1 MLQQLKISNYA
12 LIENLSVDFKKGFTI
27 ITGETGAGKSVIVG
41 AINLLLGA
49 RSSVDLL
56 LDKNKKSI
64 IEGLFKSNKIINEK
78 LKDIDLDFGDD
89 LIIRKEIKANGSSRS
104 FINDTPVK
112 VENLKDITQYL
123 IEFNGQHLVSKI
135 GKNSFK
141 FDFVNGFVKEKN
153 LINDYKKSFL
163 NYTLFNERLS
173 KLIDESS
180 ILNEKKDFFSFQL
193 EELSDFPIEQW
204 NEENIYREHNLIT
217 NQKYINQ
224 YLEEISNLFNNNSNG
239 ILNNLNKIDDNLN
252 SLNIHLKDL
261 YPFIERLK
269 SIRIEIDDI
278 FHDINKKYSLQSEN
292 PKKLEEL
299 EQLIHKINFLLKKFN
314 VLDLVGLLKK
324 RDTIVESLN
333 QIKSLENQI
342 IECQKSKLYWE
353 NKCINLGEELF
364 KKRTEK
370 IDIIQKQVNKVL
382 KSVSMEHA
390 NFKLKIFKTG
400 KIALNGIDQIELL
413 VAVNNKLDYHP
424 ITKFSSGGELSR
436 IALAM
441 KSISVGSKSASVL
454 IFDEIDSGISGKV
467 ATKVG
472 LLLKNISKSVQV
484 INITHLP
491 QVAAFGNSHFHV
503 EKNQSGS
510 HINVNLRLLEKED
523 RIQVLASMLG
533 GDKTGNAARNNALEL
548 LN

>member
-64 IEGLFKSNKIINEK
+64 IEGLFKSNRIINEK

-269 SIRIEIDDI
+269 SIRIEIEDI
-278 FHDINKKYSLQSEN
+278 FYDFNKKYSLQSEN

-299 EQLIHKINFLLKKFN
+299 EQLINKINFLLKKFN
-314 VLDLVGLLKK
+314 VLDLNGLLKK

-342 IECQKSKLYWE
+342 TECQKSKLYWE

-400 KIALNGIDQIELL
+400 KIAFNGIDQIELL

-472 LLLKNISKSVQV
+472 LLLKSISKNVQV

-510 HINVNLRLLEKED
+510 QINVNLRLLEKED
-523 RIQVLASMLG
+523 RIQVLANMLG

>member
-1 MLQQLKISNYA
+1 MKGYQNSLM
-12 LIENLSVDFKKGFTI
+12 NL
-27 ITGETGAGKSVIVG
+27 
-41 AINLLLGA
+41 
-49 RSSVDLL
+49 
-56 LDKNKKSI
+56 
-64 IEGLFKSNKIINEK
+64 
-78 LKDIDLDFGDD
+78 
-89 LIIRKEIKANGSSRS
+89 
-104 FINDTPVK
+104 
-112 VENLKDITQYL
+112 QYL
-123 IEFNGQHLVSKI
+123 TRKRI
-135 GKNSFK
+135 
-141 FDFVNGFVKEKN
+141 
-153 LINDYKKSFL
+153 
-163 NYTLFNERLS
+163 
-173 KLIDESS
+173 
-180 ILNEKKDFFSFQL
+180 FFSFQL

-269 SIRIEIDDI
+269 SIRIEIEDI
-278 FHDINKKYSLQSEN
+278 FYDINKKYSLQSEN

-299 EQLIHKINFLLKKFN
+299 EQLINKINFLLKKFN
-314 VLDLVGLLKK
+314 VLDLNGLLKK

-342 IECQKSKLYWE
+342 TECQKSKLYWE

-400 KIALNGIDQIELL
+400 NIAFNGIDQIELL

-472 LLLKNISKSVQV
+472 LLLKSISKNVQV

-510 HINVNLRLLEKED
+510 QINVNLRLLEKED
-523 RIQVLASMLG
+523 RIQVLANMLG

>member
-49 RSSVDLL
+49 RSSSDLL

-64 IEGLFKSNKIINEK
+64 IEGLFKSNKKINEK
-78 LKDIDLDFGDD
+78 LQNIDLDFGDD

-104 FINDTPVK
+104 FVNDTPVK

-141 FDFVNGFVKEKN
+141 FDFVNGFIEEKN
-153 LINDYKKSFL
+153 LISDYKKSFS
-163 NYTLFNERLS
+163 NYTLFNDRLS
-173 KLIDESS
+173 KLVDESS

-193 EELSDFPIEQW
+193 EELTDFPIEQW
-204 NEENIYREHNLIT
+204 DEENIYREHNLII
-217 NQKYINQ
+217 NQKHINQ

-239 ILNNLNKIDDNLN
+239 ILNNLNKIEDHLN

-299 EQLIHKINFLLKKFN
+299 EQLINKINFLLKKFN

-342 IECQKSKLYWE
+342 IECQKNKLYWE

-364 KKRTEK
+364 KKRREK
-370 IDIIQKQVNKVL
+370 IDIIQQQVNKVL

-400 KIALNGIDQIELL
+400 KIAFNGIDQIELL
-413 VAVNNKLDYHP
+413 IAVNNKLDYHP

-454 IFDEIDSGISGKV
+454 IFDEIDSGISGNV

-472 LLLKNISKSVQV
+472 LLLKNISKNVQV

-510 HINVNLRLLEKED
+510 QININLRLLEKED
-523 RIQVLASMLG
+523 RIQVLANMLG
-533 GDKTGNAARNNALEL
+533 GDKTGNAARKNALEL

>member
-64 IEGLFKSNKIINEK
+64 IEGLFKSNRIINEK

-269 SIRIEIDDI
+269 SIRIEIEDI
-278 FHDINKKYSLQSEN
+278 FYDFNKKYSLQSEN

-299 EQLIHKINFLLKKFN
+299 EQLINKINFLLKKFN
-314 VLDLVGLLKK
+314 VLDLNGLLKK

-342 IECQKSKLYWE
+342 TECQKSKLYWE

-400 KIALNGIDQIELL
+400 NIAFNGIDQIELL

-472 LLLKNISKSVQV
+472 LLLKSISKNVQV

-510 HINVNLRLLEKED
+510 QINVNLRLLEKED
-523 RIQVLASMLG
+523 RIQVLANMLG